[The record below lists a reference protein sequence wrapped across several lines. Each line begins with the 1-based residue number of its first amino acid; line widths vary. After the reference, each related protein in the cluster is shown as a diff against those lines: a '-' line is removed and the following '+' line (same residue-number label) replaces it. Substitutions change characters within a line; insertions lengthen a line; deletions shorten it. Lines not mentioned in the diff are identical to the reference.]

1 MDRSANRRALRL
13 ARRSYGLLLAAAL
26 IVGGAT
32 AAHAKN
38 EYLYWNSSSNQ
49 LSVSGYSST
58 GYAYGQWRVT
68 DGSNG
73 TRAYGDAK
81 VRISNALNHKV
92 FAKFYTYVNAGYCAT
107 TPYLSC
113 TQQYFYYA
121 DADSSHTASTTAVWV
136 YANTAVPGTAN
147 YARAGV
153 EVKLDIPNHVDPAS
167 GQSYTNG
174 TRY

>member
-1 MDRSANRRALRL
+1 MDRTAHRRGSRL
-13 ARRSYGLLLAAAL
+13 ARRSSGILLAGAL
-26 IVGGAT
+26 IVGGAS

-49 LSVSGYSST
+49 LHVAGYSSD

-81 VRISNALNHKV
+81 VHIVNALNHKV
-92 FAKFYTYVNAGYCAT
+92 FSKFYTYVNAGYCAV

-113 TQQYFYYA
+113 TQQYYLYD
-121 DADSSHTASTTAVWV
+121 DADTSHTASTTAVWV
-136 YANTAVPGTAN
+136 YASTAVPGTAD

-174 TRY
+174 TKY